1 MEEKLFESL
10 KTLKDCKNNE
20 RKFQEELFKIYYG
33 KVKSVC
39 MRYSN
44 GTNQADDY
52 LQDAFIKIFTNIHK
66 CKFVNEI
73 SLGAWIKQ
81 TTKNNI
87 IDSIRKNKKIYSK
100 ESESELDLNYLKY
113 HENHN
118 DDDEYFLESIIG
130 FTESQITEKIQ
141 QLPPAQRAVFN
152 MFVIDELGH
161 KEISEILGIHEGT
174 SKSNLHKAK
183 NNLKEELK
191 KYINV

>member
-10 KTLKDCKNNE
+10 KKLKDCKNNK

-33 KVKSVC
+33 KVKGIC
-39 MRYSN
+39 LRYSN
-44 GTNQADDY
+44 DESQADDY

-87 IDSIRKNKKIYSK
+87 IDSIRKNKKIYFEENEDILDYK
-100 ESESELDLNYLKY
+100 NFEKSENS
-113 HENHN
+113 
-118 DDDEYFLESIIG
+118 DEEVYFLESQIGLTEIEII
-130 FTESQITEKIQ
+130 EEIQ
-141 QLPPAQRAVFN
+141 KLPPAQRAVFN

-161 KEISEILGIHEGT
+161 KEISKILGIHEGT
-174 SKSNLHKAK
+174 SKSNLYKAK

-191 KYINV
+191 KYVNV

>member
-10 KTLKDCKNNE
+10 KKLKDCKNNK

-33 KVKSVC
+33 KVKGIC
-39 MRYSN
+39 LRYSN
-44 GTNQADDY
+44 DESQADDY

-87 IDSIRKNKKIYSK
+87 IDSIRKNKKIYFEENEDILDYK
-100 ESESELDLNYLKY
+100 NFEKSENS
-113 HENHN
+113 
-118 DDDEYFLESIIG
+118 DEEVYFLESQIG
-130 FTESQITEKIQ
+130 FTESQIIEKIQ

-161 KEISEILGIHEGT
+161 KEISKILGIHEGT
-174 SKSNLHKAK
+174 SKSNLYKAK

-191 KYINV
+191 KYVNV

>member
-10 KTLKDCKNNE
+10 KTLKDCKNNQ
-20 RKFQEELFKIYYG
+20 RKFQEEIFKIYYG
-33 KVKSVC
+33 KVKGIC
-39 MRYSN
+39 LRYSN
-44 GTNQADDY
+44 NESQADDY

-87 IDSIRKNKKIYSK
+87 IDSIRKNKKIYFK
-100 ESESELDLNYLKY
+100 NIESELDLNHLKY
-113 HENHN
+113 HEDYN
-118 DDDEYFLESIIG
+118 DDEYFLESIIG
-130 FTESQITEKIQ
+130 FTESKIIEKIQ